1 MALFRKLR
9 NLKKA
14 KAERSKERQK
24 PKESAKQKPVASE
37 AMLLAKGALGY
48 PAFIEACERHGIR
61 GNEKISVLFEQLYK
75 WFSQS
80 PALSALEAEL
90 ELEAKIKN
98 YAFDGAVVW
107 ADIMMANK
115 LAPNRKIII
124 PGKYAETYRSI
135 IGKKGKKQ

>member
-90 ELEAKIKN
+90 ELEAKIKQPPVTDWGN
-98 YAFDGAVVW
+98 LGARF
-107 ADIMMANK
+107 ARDSGTKEITQ
-115 LAPNRKIII
+115 LHL
-124 PGKYAETYRSI
+124 
-135 IGKKGKKQ
+135 